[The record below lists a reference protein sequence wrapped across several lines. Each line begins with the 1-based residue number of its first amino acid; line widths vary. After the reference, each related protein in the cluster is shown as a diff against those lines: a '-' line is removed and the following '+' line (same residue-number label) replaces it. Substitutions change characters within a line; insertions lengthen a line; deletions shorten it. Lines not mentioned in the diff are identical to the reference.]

1 MIRILQL
8 FTVGLLLGASTL
20 WAADFK
26 HDVHLDMAGDP
37 PCITCHTADAQ
48 GIQPD
53 KKVCLE
59 CHDQAFVNTVKLP
72 GLLTHGVTWALNHR
86 GPAVSKRIDCS
97 ACHEQAFCLECH
109 KAGRADEMGALGNN
123 MINVHTSEFNVTH
136 PLAARTD
143 QRLCLNCHENS
154 YCADCHNKFAPED
167 LAIAS
172 HRRGFTDGT
181 LGGAH
186 ATINEG
192 QCQTCHPGSVLPT
205 HEWSSSH
212 AREARKN
219 LATCQACH
227 PEGNVCL
234 KCHSARSGLMAN
246 PHPDD
251 WSSVKNRLDR
261 ASDGRSCRKCH

>member
-1 MIRILQL
+1 MIRTLLVTGALLILGTGSSL
-8 FTVGLLLGASTL
+8 
-20 WAADFK
+20 AADF
-26 HDVHLDMAGDP
+26 VHSEHLANAGE
-37 PCITCHTADAQ
+37 CITCHLEGAESIKPEESA
-48 GIQPD
+48 
-53 KKVCLE
+53 CLE
-59 CHDQAFVNTVKLP
+59 CHDDAFLKDVTIP
-72 GLLTHGVTWALNHR
+72 QSATHGLTWSLTHRQEARTQNCA
-86 GPAVSKRIDCS
+86 
-97 ACHEQAFCLECH
+97 ACHEQDFCLECH

-123 MINVHTSEFNVTH
+123 MINVHTAEFNVTH

-186 ATINEG
+186 ATMNEG

-251 WSSVKNRLDR
+251 WNSVKNRLDR